1 MELVFEEVLD
11 PASGKPEIDPEG
23 NRVIAPIPEESTEIA
38 FTRVDVAVE
47 SVSYNDEDEKTQLML
62 ETIMAGSVGQMLAQ
76 TNPAGYLKAAS
87 LSLRTMKTKYAPEI
101 SGIFEQTAM
110 MLSQNQ
116 QAQAQAMQA
125 AQGLGGGSMSQE
137 MKLPQNTNEGA

>member
-1 MELVFEEVLD
+1 
-11 PASGKPEIDPEG
+11 
-23 NRVIAPIPEESTEIA
+23 
-38 FTRVDVAVE
+38 
-47 SVSYNDEDEKTQLML
+47 
-62 ETIMAGSVGQMLAQ
+62 
-76 TNPAGYLKAAS
+76 
-87 LSLRTMKTKYAPEI
+87 MKTKYAPEI